1 MTGCAKPETVLVPQA
16 VRISPPAVL
25 MQDTPEPVLSG
36 DTNGDLED
44 LARDALLRVRACNQD
59 KARLREWAAG
69 GEQ

>member
-1 MTGCAKPETVLVPQA
+1 
-16 VRISPPAVL
+16 

-59 KARLREWAAG
+59 KGRLREWAAG

>member
-1 MTGCAKPETVLVPQA
+1 
-16 VRISPPAVL
+16 